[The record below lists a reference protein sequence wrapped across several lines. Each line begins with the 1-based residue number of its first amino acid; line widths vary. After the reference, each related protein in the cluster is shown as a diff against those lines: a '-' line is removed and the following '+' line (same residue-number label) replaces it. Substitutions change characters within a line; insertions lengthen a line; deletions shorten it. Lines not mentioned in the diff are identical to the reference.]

1 MTLFLILAPYGAYTA
16 LMLLVPAAASLLAA
30 AVISAAIIAID
41 VIHGRAIKLLNAGTI
56 VWFSGVAGYLA
67 FVDPTISTAAVKFI
81 VDGGMF
87 LISVGSILIRRPF
100 TLQYAIE
107 AVPAET
113 ASIPGFLRANY
124 IITAAWA
131 AATLLMMVGN
141 AVVLYVPWLPF
152 WTGLA
157 VAFAARN
164 CAVYFTRWYPQY
176 QRLKH
181 AGRTAAMV
189 PAAK

>member
-16 LMLLVPAAASLLAA
+16 LMLLAPAVTSLIAA
-30 AVISAAIIAID
+30 AVISAAIVVLD
-41 VIHGRAIKLLNAGTI
+41 VISGRSIKLLNTGTI
-56 VWFSGVAGYLA
+56 IWFSGVAGYLA
-67 FVDPTISTAAVKFI
+67 FIDPTISTAAVKFI

-100 TLQYAIE
+100 TLQYALE

-141 AVVLYVPWLPF
+141 AVVLYIPWLPF

-164 CAVYFTRWYPQY
+164 CAIYFTRWYPQY
-176 QRLKH
+176 QRLKQ
-181 AGRTAAMV
+181 AGPMPAVV
-189 PAAK
+189 PVAK